1 MTAHSGPLRLGE
13 GENAQTPF
21 PRRPCE
27 GDDML
32 AEHSI
37 DVMLTAPDLS
47 ANYDRSLA

>member
-1 MTAHSGPLRLGE
+1 MTAHCGQLRLGA
-13 GENAQTPF
+13 GRTHQTPF
-21 PRRPCE
+21 PPSPCE